1 MGFLDRLLGRPERDR
16 DQQGGWGQP
25 QQQPQQQGYRYG
37 QQSYQVPPV
46 QQGQQYGTQ
55 QGQQY
60 GGQQYGTPQ
69 WGGPAQPSGQQYGGQ
84 QYGGQQPGGPQGAA
98 STDDERA
105 VERYRYLLR
114 TAPPERIEE
123 VHAEAFATLTP
134 EQRRMVYDEFT
145 RSAPDGEAPRGD
157 DPRSLA
163 QAATRSEIRQPGF
176 MERSLGGMNG
186 GAGAMGQRGGPSFGR
201 MIGASILGT
210 VAGYVIGS
218 AIMSA
223 FLPDAG
229 SFDGGTDAAGDGGS
243 EDTGADSG
251 DGGASDA
258 GAFDGGGYEN
268 AGWDDGGGDFGG
280 GGFGDF
286 GGDFDV

>member
-16 DQQGGWGQP
+16 GQQDRWGQP
-25 QQQPQQQGYRYG
+25 QQPQQPPQQQGYRYG
-37 QQSYQVPPV
+37 QQSYHQ
-46 QQGQQYGTQ
+46 
-55 QGQQY
+55 
-60 GGQQYGTPQ
+60 
-69 WGGPAQPSGQQYGGQ
+69 PAPTGMPA
-84 QYGGQQPGGPQGAA
+84 GQQPGGQYGVPQWGGAPAQQQQGAT
-98 STDDERA
+98 TDDERA

-123 VHAEAFATLTP
+123 VHAEAFAKLTD

-145 RSAPDGEAPRGD
+145 RTAPPGEAPRGD

-163 QAATRSEIRQPGF
+163 QSATRSEIRQPGF
-176 MERSLGGMNG
+176 MERSLGGVGG
-186 GAGAMGQRGGPSFGR
+186 GAGRFGGQRGGPSFGS

-223 FLPDAG
+223 FLPDPG

-243 EDTGADSG
+243 EDTGAESG
-251 DGGASDA
+251 DAGASDGGASD
-258 GAFDGGGYEN
+258 GGGFES
-268 AGWDDGGGDFGG
+268 AGWGDSGSDFGG
-280 GGFGDF
+280 GFSDFG

>member
-1 MGFLDRLLGRPERDR
+1 MGFLDRLLGRPDRDR
-16 DQQGGWGQP
+16 DGAAPNQWGRP
-25 QQQPQQQGYRYG
+25 QQPQQQGYRYG
-37 QQSYQVPPV
+37 QQSYQQPSSSPAPSAYPSPS
-46 QQGQQYGTQ
+46 GGGYGA
-55 QGQQY
+55 
-60 GGQQYGTPQ
+60 PQ
-69 WGGPAQPSGQQYGGQ
+69 WGGGAA
-84 QYGGQQPGGPQGAA
+84 GGPA

-145 RSAPDGEAPRGD
+145 RTAPAGEAPRGD

-176 MERSLGGMNG
+176 MERSLGGVGGGRGGFG
-186 GAGAMGQRGGPSFGR
+186 GAFGGQRSGPSFGS

-218 AIMSA
+218 AVMSA

-243 EDTGADSG
+243 EDTGADTA

-258 GAFDGGGYEN
+258 GAGDGGGVES
-268 AGWDDGGGDFGG
+268 AGWGDGGGDFG

>member
-16 DQQGGWGQP
+16 SADAQQNQWGQP
-25 QQQPQQQGYRYG
+25 PQQPGYRYG
-37 QQSYQVPPV
+37 QQSYQQPAPSAA
-46 QQGQQYGTQ
+46 QGGGDQYGV
-55 QGQQY
+55 
-60 GGQQYGTPQ
+60 PQ
-69 WGGPAQPSGQQYGGQ
+69 WGGARTQQ
-84 QYGGQQPGGPQGAA
+84 QGAT
-98 STDDERA
+98 TDDERA

-123 VHAEAFATLTP
+123 VHAEAFAKLTD

-145 RSAPDGEAPRGD
+145 RTAPPGEAPRGD

-163 QAATRSEIRQPGF
+163 QSATRSEIRQPGF
-176 MERSLGGMNG
+176 MERSLGGVGG
-186 GAGAMGQRGGPSFGR
+186 GAGGRFGGQRGGPSFGS

-223 FLPDAG
+223 FLPDPG

-251 DGGASDA
+251 DAGASDA
-258 GAFDGGGYEN
+258 GASDGGGFES
-268 AGWDDGGGDFGG
+268 AGWGDSGSDFGG
-280 GGFGDF
+280 GGFSDF
-286 GGDFDV
+286 GGGDFDV

>member
-16 DQQGGWGQP
+16 SGDGQQNQWG
-25 QQQPQQQGYRYG
+25 QPQQQGYRYG
-37 QQSYQVPPV
+37 QQSYHQPAPTGAPAG
-46 QQGQQYGTQ
+46 QQGDPYGV
-55 QGQQY
+55 
-60 GGQQYGTPQ
+60 PQ
-69 WGGPAQPSGQQYGGQ
+69 WGGGTPA
-84 QYGGQQPGGPQGAA
+84 PGAQS

-123 VHAEAFATLTP
+123 VHAEAFAKLTD

-145 RSAPDGEAPRGD
+145 RTAPPGEAPRGD

-163 QAATRSEIRQPGF
+163 QSATRSEIRQPGF
-176 MERSLGGMNG
+176 MERSLGGVG
-186 GAGAMGQRGGPSFGR
+186 GGPGGRFGGQRGGPSFGS

-223 FLPDAG
+223 FLPDPG
-229 SFDGGTDAAGDGGS
+229 SFDGGTDAAGEGGS
-243 EDTGADSG
+243 EDTGGESG
-251 DGGASDA
+251 DGGASDG
-258 GAFDGGGYEN
+258 GASDGGGFES
-268 AGWDDGGGDFGG
+268 AGWGDGGSDFGG
-280 GGFGDF
+280 GFSDFG

>member
-1 MGFLDRLLGRPERDR
+1 MGFLDRLLGREERPEQPRR
-16 DQQGGWGQP
+16 GTGGAPQP
-25 QQQPQQQGYRYG
+25 GYQYG
-37 QQSYQVPPV
+37 QQSYQQAPAAP
-46 QQGQQYGTQ
+46 YGAAT
-55 QGQQY
+55 
-60 GGQQYGTPQ
+60 
-69 WGGPAQPSGQQYGGQ
+69 PSGAPDRSGP
-84 QYGGQQPGGPQGAA
+84 GQQPGGEDQ
-98 STDDERA
+98 RA

-145 RSAPDGEAPRGD
+145 RTAPTGEAPRGD
-157 DPRSLA
+157 DARSLA

-186 GAGAMGQRGGPSFGR
+186 GGMNGGMGGRGGFGGRQGPSFGG
-201 MIGASILGT
+201 MMGASILGT

-218 AIMSA
+218 TLMSA
-223 FLPDAG
+223 FLPDPS
-229 SFDGGTDAAGDGGS
+229 SFDGGTDASGDAGDGGS
-243 EDTGADSG
+243 GDTGADSG
-251 DGGASDA
+251 DGGAA
-258 GAFDGGGYEN
+258 DGGGYEN
-268 AGWDDGGGDFGG
+268 AGWDDAGSDTG

>member
-1 MGFLDRLLGRPERDR
+1 MGFLDRLLGRPSR
-16 DQQGGWGQP
+16 DQDPAGQGQWQP
-25 QQQPQQQGYRYG
+25 QRQEYRYG
-37 QQSYQVPPV
+37 QQSYQQPTRP
-46 QQGQQYGTQ
+46 TDP
-55 QGQQY
+55 
-60 GGQQYGTPQ
+60 YGTPR
-69 WGGPAQPSGQQYGGQ
+69 WGTGAPAGG
-84 QYGGQQPGGPQGAA
+84 AS

-105 VERYRYLLR
+105 VERYRYLRR

-145 RSAPDGEAPRGD
+145 RTAPAGEAPRGD

-176 MERSLGGMNG
+176 VERSLGGMGAGRPGAGGLFG
-186 GAGAMGQRGGPSFGR
+186 GAGQRSGPSFGS

-218 AIMSA
+218 TLMSA
-223 FLPDAG
+223 FLPDPV
-229 SFDGGTDAAGDGGS
+229 SFDSGTDAAGDGGQ
-243 EDTGADSG
+243 EDTGADPG
-251 DGGASDA
+251 DGGAT
-258 GAFDGGGYEN
+258 DGGGFES
-268 AGWDDGGGDFGG
+268 AGWGDGGSDFG

>member
-16 DQQGGWGQP
+16 DQQGRWGQPP
-25 QQQPQQQGYRYG
+25 QQQPQGYRYG

-46 QQGQQYGTQ
+46 QQGQQYGT
-55 QGQQY
+55 
-60 GGQQYGTPQ
+60 PQ
-69 WGGPAQPSGQQYGGQ
+69 W
-84 QYGGQQPGGPQGAA
+84 GGQQPGGQQGSAA
-98 STDDERA
+98 AEDQRA

-134 EQRRMVYDEFT
+134 EQRRMVYEEFT

-258 GAFDGGGYEN
+258 GASDGGGYEN

>member
-1 MGFLDRLLGRPERDR
+1 MGFLDRLLGRPDR
-16 DQQGGWGQP
+16 DQDRSAPNQWGQP
-25 QQQPQQQGYRYG
+25 QQPQQQGYRYG
-37 QQSYQVPPV
+37 QQSYQQPAQSSDP
-46 QQGQQYGTQ
+46 GAPAGGYGV
-55 QGQQY
+55 
-60 GGQQYGTPQ
+60 PQ
-69 WGGPAQPSGQQYGGQ
+69 WGGGAPTAGAPAG
-84 QYGGQQPGGPQGAA
+84 QGA
-98 STDDERA
+98 TDDERA

-145 RSAPDGEAPRGD
+145 RTAPAGEAPRGD

-176 MERSLGGMNG
+176 MERSLGGVG
-186 GAGAMGQRGGPSFGR
+186 GGRGPGGGFGGFGGGQRSGPSFGS

-218 AIMSA
+218 AVMSA

-243 EDTGADSG
+243 EDTGADSA

-258 GAFDGGGYEN
+258 GAGDGGGVES
-268 AGWDDGGGDFGG
+268 AGWGDGGSDFG

>member
-16 DQQGGWGQP
+16 NAGVPDQWGRQQP
-25 QQQPQQQGYRYG
+25 QQQPQQQQGYRYG
-37 QQSYQVPPV
+37 QQSYQVGTAPA
-46 QQGQQYGTQ
+46 GQP
-55 QGQQY
+55 
-60 GGQQYGTPQ
+60 GTPQ
-69 WGGPAQPSGQQYGGQ
+69 WGAGS
-84 QYGGQQPGGPQGAA
+84 PGGPSA

-145 RSAPDGEAPRGD
+145 RTAPAGEAPRGD

-176 MERSLGGMNG
+176 MERSLGGVGNGRAGGLG
-186 GAGAMGQRGGPSFGR
+186 GAFGGQRGGPSFGS

-218 AIMSA
+218 AVMSA

-243 EDTGADSG
+243 EDTGGDSG
-251 DGGASDA
+251 DGGAA
-258 GAFDGGGYEN
+258 DGGGADS
-268 AGWDDGGGDFGG
+268 AGWGDGGSDFG

-286 GGDFDV
+286 GGDFDA

>member
-1 MGFLDRLLGRPERDR
+1 MGFLDRLLGRPDRDR
-16 DQQGGWGQP
+16 GQQGQWGQP
-25 QQQPQQQGYRYG
+25 QQPQRPQQQGYRYG
-37 QQSYQVPPV
+37 QQSYQVPPTP
-46 QQGQQYGTQ
+46 QGQ
-55 QGQQY
+55 QQY
-60 GGQQYGTPQ
+60 GGQQYGAPQ
-69 WGGPAQPSGQQYGGQ
+69 WGGPG
-84 QYGGQQPGGPQGAA
+84 QPGSQQGAA
-98 STDDERA
+98 STEDERA

-134 EQRRMVYDEFT
+134 EQRRMVYEEFT

-176 MERSLGGMNG
+176 MERSLGGMG
-186 GAGAMGQRGGPSFGR
+186 GGPMGQRGGPSFGR

-223 FLPDAG
+223 FLPDPG

-258 GAFDGGGYEN
+258 GASDGGGYES

>member
-1 MGFLDRLLGRPERDR
+1 MGFLDRLLGRPSRDH
-16 DQQGGWGQP
+16 DAAGQGGW
-25 QQQPQQQGYRYG
+25 QPQQQGYRYG
-37 QQSYQVPPV
+37 QQSYQQPARPADP
-46 QQGQQYGTQ
+46 
-55 QGQQY
+55 
-60 GGQQYGTPQ
+60 YGTPQ
-69 WGGPAQPSGQQYGGQ
+69 WGTGT
-84 QYGGQQPGGPQGAA
+84 PGGGAA
-98 STDDERA
+98 ATDDERA

-145 RSAPDGEAPRGD
+145 RTAPAGEAPRGD

-176 MERSLGGMNG
+176 VERSLGGMGAGRPGGVGGLFG
-186 GAGAMGQRGGPSFGR
+186 GAGQRPGPSFGS

-218 AIMSA
+218 TLMSA
-223 FLPDAG
+223 FLPDPG
-229 SFDGGTDAAGDGGS
+229 SFDGGTDAAGDGGP
-243 EDTGADSG
+243 EDTGADPG
-251 DGGASDA
+251 DGGAT
-258 GAFDGGGYEN
+258 DGGGFES
-268 AGWDDGGGDFGG
+268 AGWGDGGSDFG

>member
-1 MGFLDRLLGRPERDR
+1 MGFLDRLLGRPERDQNGAA
-16 DQQGGWGQP
+16 QQNQWGQP
-25 QQQPQQQGYRYG
+25 LQPQQQGYRYG
-37 QQSYQVPPV
+37 QQSYHQPAPT
-46 QQGQQYGTQ
+46 GAPAA
-55 QGQQY
+55 
-60 GGQQYGTPQ
+60 GGQYGTPQ
-69 WGGPAQPSGQQYGGQ
+69 WGGGGPTGGQ
-84 QYGGQQPGGPQGAA
+84 QA

-123 VHAEAFATLTP
+123 VHAEAFAKLTD

-176 MERSLGGMNG
+176 MERSLGGVGNGRGGMFG
-186 GAGAMGQRGGPSFGR
+186 GAGQRSGPSFGS

-223 FLPDAG
+223 FLPDPG

-251 DGGASDA
+251 DGGASDS
-258 GAFDGGGYEN
+258 GASDGGGFES
-268 AGWDDGGGDFGG
+268 AGWGDSGSDFGG
-280 GGFGDF
+280 GFSDF

>member
-1 MGFLDRLLGRPERDR
+1 MGFLDRLLGRPDRDR
-16 DQQGGWGQP
+16 DGAGQNGAGQNGAGQNGAGPNQWGQP
-25 QQQPQQQGYRYG
+25 QQQQPQQQGYRYG
-37 QQSYQVPPV
+37 QQSYHQPTASPAPAPTP
-46 QQGQQYGTQ
+46 QD
-55 QGQQY
+55 
-60 GGQQYGTPQ
+60 GGHGVPQ
-69 WGGPAQPSGQQYGGQ
+69 WGGTPA
-84 QYGGQQPGGPQGAA
+84 GGPVGGPGA

-123 VHAEAFATLTP
+123 VHAEAFATLTA

-145 RSAPDGEAPRGD
+145 RTAPAGEAPRGD

-258 GAFDGGGYEN
+258 GASDGGGYEN

-280 GGFGDF
+280 GFGDF

>member
-1 MGFLDRLLGRPERDR
+1 MGFLDRLLGRPDRDR
-16 DQQGGWGQP
+16 NGSTQNQWGQP
-25 QQQPQQQGYRYG
+25 QQQGYQYG
-37 QQSYQVPPV
+37 QQSYHQPAPA
-46 QQGQQYGTQ
+46 GAQQYGA
-55 QGQQY
+55 
-60 GGQQYGTPQ
+60 PQ
-69 WGGPAQPSGQQYGGQ
+69 WGGQATGGAQG
-84 QYGGQQPGGPQGAA
+84 
-98 STDDERA
+98 DDERA

-145 RSAPDGEAPRGD
+145 RTAPDGEAPRGD

-176 MERSLGGMNG
+176 MERSLGGVG
-186 GAGAMGQRGGPSFGR
+186 GGRGGFGGGPGGGFGQRSGPSFGS
-201 MIGASILGT
+201 MIGASVLGT

-218 AIMSA
+218 TLMSA
-223 FLPDAG
+223 FLPDPG

-243 EDTGADSG
+243 EDTGGESG
-251 DGGASDA
+251 DGGGSD
-258 GAFDGGGYEN
+258 GGSFDGGGYES
-268 AGWDDGGGDFGG
+268 AGWGDGGSDFGG
-280 GGFGDF
+280 GFSDF

>member
-16 DQQGGWGQP
+16 GQQGQWGRP
-25 QQQPQQQGYRYG
+25 QQPQDQGYRYG
-37 QQSYQVPPV
+37 QQSYQAPPV
-46 QQGQQYGTQ
+46 GQPGGVSGAPQYE
-55 QGQQY
+55 
-60 GGQQYGTPQ
+60 TPQ
-69 WGGPAQPSGQQYGGQ
+69 WGGQPGQATGQQ
-84 QYGGQQPGGPQGAA
+84 A

-134 EQRRMVYDEFT
+134 EQRRMVYEEFT
-145 RSAPDGEAPRGD
+145 RSAPAGEAPRGD

-176 MERSLGGMNG
+176 MERSLGGMG
-186 GAGAMGQRGGPSFGR
+186 GGPMGQRGGPSFGR

-243 EDTGADSG
+243 EDTGADTG
-251 DGGASDA
+251 DGGAS
-258 GAFDGGGYEN
+258 DGGGYEN

-280 GGFGDF
+280 GFGDF
-286 GGDFDV
+286 GGGDFDV

>member
-1 MGFLDRLLGRPERDR
+1 MGFLDRLLGRPDRDR
-16 DQQGGWGQP
+16 SGDAQQNQWGQQP
-25 QQQPQQQGYRYG
+25 QQQQGYRYG
-37 QQSYQVPPV
+37 QQSYHQPASAGVP
-46 QQGQQYGTQ
+46 T
-55 QGQQY
+55 
-60 GGQQYGTPQ
+60 
-69 WGGPAQPSGQQYGGQ
+69 
-84 QYGGQQPGGPQGAA
+84 GQQPGGQYGVPQWGNGAA
-98 STDDERA
+98 DGSAAPTEDERA

-123 VHAEAFATLTP
+123 VHAEAFAKLTD

-145 RSAPDGEAPRGD
+145 RTAPPGEAPRGD

-163 QAATRSEIRQPGF
+163 QSATRSEIRQPGF
-176 MERSLGGMNG
+176 MERSLGGVG
-186 GAGAMGQRGGPSFGR
+186 GGGGRFGAQRGGPSFGS

-223 FLPDAG
+223 FLPDPG

-243 EDTGADSG
+243 EDTGAESA

-258 GAFDGGGYEN
+258 GAGDGGGFES
-268 AGWDDGGGDFGG
+268 AGWGDGGSDFG

-286 GGDFDV
+286 GGGDFDV

>member
-1 MGFLDRLLGRPERDR
+1 MGFLDRLLGRPDRDR
-16 DQQGGWGQP
+16 DQQGAWGQP
-25 QQQPQQQGYRYG
+25 QQPRQPAQQGYRYG

-46 QQGQQYGTQ
+46 QQDGVQQYGTQ
-55 QGQQY
+55 PGQQY
-60 GGQQYGTPQ
+60 GGQQFGTQPGQQYGTPQ
-69 WGGPAQPSGQQYGGQ
+69 WGPGQP
-84 QYGGQQPGGPQGAA
+84 GGQQPGGQQGAA
-98 STDDERA
+98 STEDERA

-123 VHAEAFATLTP
+123 VHAEAFATLSP
-134 EQRRMVYDEFT
+134 EQRRMVYEEFT

-223 FLPDAG
+223 FLPDPG
-229 SFDGGTDAAGDGGS
+229 SFDGGTDAAGDGAS

-258 GAFDGGGYEN
+258 GAADGGGYEN

-280 GGFGDF
+280 GFGDF

>member
-1 MGFLDRLLGRPERDR
+1 MGFLDRLLGRPERDQNAA
-16 DQQGGWGQP
+16 QQNQWSQP
-25 QQQPQQQGYRYG
+25 QAPQQQGYRYG
-37 QQSYQVPPV
+37 QQSYQQPAA
-46 QQGQQYGTQ
+46 GA
-55 QGQQY
+55 
-60 GGQQYGTPQ
+60 PQ
-69 WGGPAQPSGQQYGGQ
+69 WGGGVPAA
-84 QYGGQQPGGPQGAA
+84 GGPGAPAA

-145 RSAPDGEAPRGD
+145 RTAPTGEAPRGD

-176 MERSLGGMNG
+176 MERSLGGMG
-186 GAGAMGQRGGPSFGR
+186 GGGMGQRAGGPSFGR

-223 FLPDAG
+223 FLPDPG

-243 EDTGADSG
+243 EDTGADSADAGASDGGGFDNAGWG
-251 DGGASDA
+251 DGGSD
-258 GAFDGGGYEN
+258 F
-268 AGWDDGGGDFGG
+268 G

>member
-1 MGFLDRLLGRPERDR
+1 MGFLDRLLGRPDRDR
-16 DQQGGWGQP
+16 PQQDQWGQQP
-25 QQQPQQQGYRYG
+25 AAPQQQGYRYG
-37 QQSYQVPPV
+37 QQSYQVTP
-46 QQGQQYGTQ
+46 QQGGAADPYGA
-55 QGQQY
+55 
-60 GGQQYGTPQ
+60 PQ
-69 WGGPAQPSGQQYGGQ
+69 WGGPQGG
-84 QYGGQQPGGPQGAA
+84 GQPGGQSGAGA
-98 STDDERA
+98 TTDDERA

-145 RSAPDGEAPRGD
+145 RTAPAGEAPRGD

-176 MERSLGGMNG
+176 MERSLGGMGG
-186 GAGAMGQRGGPSFGR
+186 GAGGFGQRGGPSFGR
-201 MIGASILGT
+201 MVGASVLGT

-223 FLPDAG
+223 FLPDPG
-229 SFDGGTDAAGDGGS
+229 SFDGGTDAAGDGGQ
-243 EDTGADSG
+243 EDTGGDPAD
-251 DGGASDA
+251 GA
-258 GAFDGGGYEN
+258 GDGGGYEN
-268 AGWDDGGGDFGG
+268 AGWDDGTGGGGGGDFGG
-280 GGFGDF
+280 GDLGGGGFGDL

>member
-1 MGFLDRLLGRPERDR
+1 MGFLDRLLGRPDR
-16 DQQGGWGQP
+16 DQNGAA
-25 QQQPQQQGYRYG
+25 
-37 QQSYQVPPV
+37 
-46 QQGQQYGTQ
+46 
-55 QGQQY
+55 QY
-60 GGQQYGTPQ
+60 GGMQNQ
-69 WGGPAQPSGQQYGGQ
+69 WGQAPRPAPA
-84 QYGGQQPGGPQGAA
+84 QGAA
-98 STDDERA
+98 TDDERA

-145 RSAPDGEAPRGD
+145 RTAPAGEAPRGD

-176 MERSLGGMNG
+176 MERSLGGVGGGGAFGG
-186 GAGAMGQRGGPSFGR
+186 GAGGFGGQRSGPSFGS

-223 FLPDAG
+223 FLPDPG

-243 EDTGADSG
+243 EDTGADSADGGSTDGGGSDGGGFDNAGWG
-251 DGGASDA
+251 DGGS
-258 GAFDGGGYEN
+258 
-268 AGWDDGGGDFGG
+268 DFGG
-280 GGFGDF
+280 GFSDF